1 MLNIVLFKNTGDPNS
16 CGWETCRVGGNI
28 KYSWL
33 RMPKGLEK
41 NSSYFVSSTSSCCSW
56 CLLLLTR
63 VPARRFGIN
72 TAEGVLLPSALALA
86 ATVFVPS
93 VPTGV
98 TTGHV
103 GCLVAT
109 GAVLLTVAKDPKRAG
124 DNRSGPRQGSLPI
137 FSANFLNRQS
147 SVR

>member
-1 MLNIVLFKNTGDPNS
+1 M
-16 CGWETCRVGGNI
+16 GN
-28 KYSWL
+28 
-33 RMPKGLEK
+33 
-41 NSSYFVSSTSSCCSW
+41 VSSRRKHQVQLVENASRDLSW

-63 VPARRFGIN
+63 VPTRRFGVN

-124 DNRSGPRQGSLPI
+124 ANRSGPRQGSLPI

-147 SVR
+147 SVRWMVGLIQC

>member
-16 CGWETCRVGGNI
+16 CGWETCRVRGNI

-33 RMPKGLEK
+33 RMPQGLEK
-41 NSSYFVSSTSSCCSW
+41 NSLYFVSSKSSCCRW
-56 CLLLLTR
+56 CLLPLTL
-63 VPARRFGIN
+63 VPARRSGIN
-72 TAEGVLLPSALALA
+72 TAEGVLLPSALSLA
-86 ATVFVPS
+86 ATAFVPS

-124 DNRSGPRQGSLPI
+124 IIDLGPVKGRYRFFLPI
-137 FSANFLNRQS
+137 S
-147 SVR
+147 